1 MEISQLIDAEW
12 SYREGASCRQ
22 NATLMLINRAETF
35 SSFSFQLL
43 KVLKALA
50 VGQGRQEL
58 LNYLRTGGDLQG
70 ELFYEDSEAQEG
82 TNGWSQGK
90 VGKRGGEV

>member
-22 NATLMLINRAETF
+22 NAILMLINRAETF

-50 VGQGRQEL
+50 VGRGRQEL
-58 LNYLRTGGDLQG
+58 LNYLRTGGIFKENCSMRILRLSKG
-70 ELFYEDSEAQEG
+70 LM
-82 TNGWSQGK
+82 
-90 VGKRGGEV
+90 GGHLAK